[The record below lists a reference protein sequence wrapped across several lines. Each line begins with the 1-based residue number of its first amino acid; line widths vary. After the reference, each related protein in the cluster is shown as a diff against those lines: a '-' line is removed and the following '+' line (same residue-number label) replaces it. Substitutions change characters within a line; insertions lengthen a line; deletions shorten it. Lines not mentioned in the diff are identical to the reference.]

1 MARAIPS
8 TYISGAELSLFYF
21 LFLLDI
27 GIDKSADTALTF
39 PQKISLSQW
48 EQFDYY
54 MCGQL
59 FHFFF
64 FFLKVGNYNPIITLE
79 I

>member
-8 TYISGAELSLFYF
+8 TYISEAELSLFYF

-27 GIDKSADTALTF
+27 ERDKSVDTALTF

-48 EQFDYY
+48 EQFD
-54 MCGQL
+54 
-59 FHFFF
+59 H
-64 FFLKVGNYNPIITLE
+64 
-79 I
+79 